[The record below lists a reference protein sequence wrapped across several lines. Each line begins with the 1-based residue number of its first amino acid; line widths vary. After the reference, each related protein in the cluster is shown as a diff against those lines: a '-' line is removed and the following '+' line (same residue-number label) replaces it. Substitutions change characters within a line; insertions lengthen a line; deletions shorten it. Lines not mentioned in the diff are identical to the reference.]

1 MTEKNI
7 TRFRKGDAV
16 TIALVIAAA
25 LGMIAAFTMSLD
37 GGGERK
43 AQIWQN
49 GELVQELP
57 LRTDA
62 EMVVEGEWRNTITIR
77 DGKVAITESN
87 CPGLDCVHT
96 GWVSSGGRSLVCLPN
111 RVEVRIVSDSEDE
124 VDAVV
129 R

>member
-1 MTEKNI
+1 MKERDF

-25 LGMIAAFTMSLD
+25 LGMIVVFTMSL
-37 GGGERK
+37 GGGSELK
-43 AQIWQN
+43 AQVRQN
-49 GELVQELP
+49 GELVKEMP